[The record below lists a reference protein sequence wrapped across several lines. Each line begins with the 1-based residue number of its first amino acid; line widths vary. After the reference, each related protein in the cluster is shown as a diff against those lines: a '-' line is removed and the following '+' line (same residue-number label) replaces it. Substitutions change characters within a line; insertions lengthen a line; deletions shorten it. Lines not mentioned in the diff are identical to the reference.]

1 MHVLGKK
8 SWRTGSGSLPASWT
22 TRQISR
28 LLVAL
33 VVIPLGGTVDAFSL
47 QAPAAP
53 PANAPAPQNAQPL
66 TTEVASS
73 SLLLADPSA
82 EATPDAPQPQNAPPP
97 SPQQNNAQ
105 PQSSPQQ
112 QQQPGPQ
119 QPLGTA
125 AAPYEQPN
133 GITASRPAGAAIAP
147 AKQRR
152 TRTLFIRVGVL
163 VAAAAAIGTVMALS
177 SASPSTPH

>member
-1 MHVLGKK
+1 MHVPGKK
-8 SWRTGSGSLPASWT
+8 SWRTGSGSLPASWIA
-22 TRQISR
+22 RQISR

-33 VVIPLGGTVDAFSL
+33 LVIPLGGTVDAFSQ
-47 QAPAAP
+47 QAPAPP
-53 PANAPAPQNAQPL
+53 PANAPASQSAPSQ
-66 TTEVASS
+66 TTELASS
-73 SLLLADPSA
+73 SLLPADPSG

-105 PQSSPQQ
+105 PQSNPQ
-112 QQQPGPQ
+112 QQQPGPP

-163 VAAAAAIGTVMALS
+163 VAAAVAIGTVVALS
-177 SASPSTPH
+177 STSPSTPH

>member
-1 MHVLGKK
+1 MHDLGNQTPR
-8 SWRTGSGSLPASWT
+8 SASSGSRQTSWT

-28 LLVAL
+28 LLVAVL
-33 VVIPLGGTVDAFSL
+33 AIPLGGAGTAFSQ
-47 QAPAAP
+47 QAPAQDP
-53 PANAPAPQNAQPL
+53 TPAPAS
-66 TTEVASS
+66 EVAST
-73 SLLLADPSA
+73 SLLPVDLSG
-82 EATPDAPQPQNAPPP
+82 EATPDAPQPQNPPA
-97 SPQQNNAQ
+97 QQQAN
-105 PQSSPQQ
+105 PPQQ
-112 QQQPGPQ
+112 QPAPQ

-152 TRTLFIRVGVL
+152 TRTFVIRVGVII
-163 VAAAAAIGTVMALS
+163 AAAAAIGTVMALS